1 MVRQFGV
8 VVLAAVIGLA
18 AMNGTLNAQ
27 GRGRGGRGGGFGP
40 ARPVPVA
47 PGPAAPRGTFNRP
60 FPGPVNRHIPG
71 PFVTPRVGV
80 VPGVTIV
87 RPRPRVIFSQPF
99 VPYTGF
105 YSPFVWSSPFY
116 SAPVYSEPA
125 YVAPT
130 VNQNTADLTYEVQRL
145 SQEIEQLRQEQA
157 LSVARQA
164 APEPP
169 PPPPFAAEERP
180 AVPIV
185 LVFRDGRHTTIQNY
199 AIVGQTL
206 WVLDE
211 KTSTKILLS
220 DLDLDATERENRGQG
235 LRLPLPK
242 R

>member
-1 MVRQFGV
+1 
-8 VVLAAVIGLA
+8 
-18 AMNGTLNAQ
+18 MNGRLNAQ
-27 GRGRGGRGGGFGP
+27 GRGRGGHGGGFGP
-40 ARPVPVA
+40 GRPAPVTAA
-47 PGPAAPRGTFNRP
+47 PASPRGTFNRP

-71 PFVTPRVGV
+71 SFVTPRVGV
-80 VPGVTIV
+80 VPGVTVV
-87 RPRPRVIFSQPF
+87 RPYPRVIFPQPF

-105 YSPFVWSSPFY
+105 YSPFAWSTPVY
-116 SAPVYSEPA
+116 SSPVYSEPA

-130 VNQNTADLTYEVQRL
+130 VDQNSADLTYEVQRL
-145 SQEIEQLRQEQA
+145 SQEIVQLRQEQA

-169 PPPPFAAEERP
+169 PPPPS
-180 AVPIV
+180 VSMPIV
-185 LVFRDGRHTTIQNY
+185 LVFRDGRRTTIQNY

-211 KTSTKILLS
+211 RTSTKILLS

-235 LRLPLPK
+235 LRLQLLK